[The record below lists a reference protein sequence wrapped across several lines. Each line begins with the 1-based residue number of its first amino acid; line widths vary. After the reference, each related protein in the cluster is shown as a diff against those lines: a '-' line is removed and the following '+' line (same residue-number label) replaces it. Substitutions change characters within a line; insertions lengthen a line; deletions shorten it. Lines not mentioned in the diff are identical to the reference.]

1 VQRLSAA
8 ERPTRK
14 RHVVLG
20 FALGAMVVAYLD
32 RVAIST
38 AAPAVKADLGLSDVQ
53 MGLVFSAFTLAYAL
67 FEVPSGWL
75 ADRFGSRWMLTR
87 IVLWWSAM
95 TAATGAAAGFL
106 SLLLLRWLF
115 GMGEAG
121 VLPSISRA
129 FGRWL
134 PAQARGNAFGLTI
147 MAAAL
152 GGAATQPIVVWLLQH
167 VSWRSAFPIFGSVG
181 VVWAVAWFWW
191 FRDEPREHRGVN
203 AAELALIGGEP
214 QAAHPPVPWG
224 ALVRSRGMLAL
235 CAMYFGAI
243 YGWYFYIT
251 WLPTYLFEGR
261 GFDLGSVGWLAALP
275 LLAIAAGSLVGGT
288 LSDLLARRFGL
299 RTALRAPGLLG
310 LPLAALAVV
319 GAVWTPDARSAA
331 FFLAGAAGLAA
342 LGVAPAW
349 SVCLAL
355 GGRHAGVVS
364 GAMNTFGNLGGAL
377 SPIVMGAALQRLG
390 SWDLGLYS
398 VAALYLAAAL
408 CWLAID
414 PERPIEPRLTSA

>member
-1 VQRLSAA
+1 
-8 ERPTRK
+8 
-14 RHVVLG
+14 
-20 FALGAMVVAYLD
+20 
-32 RVAIST
+32 
-38 AAPAVKADLGLSDVQ
+38 
-53 MGLVFSAFTLAYAL
+53 
-67 FEVPSGWL
+67 
-75 ADRFGSRWMLTR
+75 
-87 IVLWWSAM
+87 
-95 TAATGAAAGFL
+95 
-106 SLLLLRWLF
+106 
-115 GMGEAG
+115 
-121 VLPSISRA
+121 
-129 FGRWL
+129 
-134 PAQARGNAFGLTI
+134 
-147 MAAAL
+147 
-152 GGAATQPIVVWLLQH
+152 
-167 VSWRSAFPIFGSVG
+167 
-181 VVWAVAWFWW
+181 
-191 FRDEPREHRGVN
+191 
-203 AAELALIGGEP
+203 
-214 QAAHPPVPWG
+214 
-224 ALVRSRGMLAL
+224 MLAL

-261 GFDLGSVGWLAALP
+261 GFDLASVGWLAALP

-319 GAVWTPDARSAA
+319 GAVWTPDARTAA